1 MMKQASVALAIAC
14 VVFTAC
20 ILSSAEQ
27 GDGKPMTTADTKSPP
42 ISVIEDKTPGS
53 LHRWH
58 LYERIDATATVGDEI
73 SFVGRVEAACNEVR
87 LEEPP
92 WFTVAFSKEPPDGAD
107 RVPTYQAFSFQCD
120 KLPEDIDATGF
131 ARFTAKVLVNR
142 PDLSNDAKSRKSIP
156 VFRIEPVRVAPI
168 RCRRALDDLKKSAAA
183 DIRAVEPRLRE
194 LCGRYN
200 LRYDFDE
207 SKLSHSWY
215 KGRVAFTSIATTHPV
230 FSIKPLPYATISA
243 LYEPETGRLFG
254 FVFTRR
260 IWQDPPD

>member
-1 MMKQASVALAIAC
+1 MKKQANVALAIAC
-14 VVFTAC
+14 GVFTAC
-20 ILSSAEQ
+20 ILFSAEQ
-27 GDGKPMTTADTKSPP
+27 GNGKPAAAVDAKSPP

-53 LHRWH
+53 LHRWR
-58 LYERIDATATVGDEI
+58 LYERTDATATVGDEI
-73 SFVGRVEAACNEVR
+73 SFVGRVEAAGNEVR

-92 WFTVAFSKEPPDGAD
+92 WLTVAFSKEPPAGAD
-107 RVPTYQAFSFQCD
+107 RPPTYQAFSFQCD

-142 PDLSNDAKSRKSIP
+142 PDLSNDAKSRKNIP
-156 VFRIEPVRVAPI
+156 VFRIELVKVAPI

-215 KGRVAFTSIATTHPV
+215 KGCVAFTSIATTHPV

-243 LYEPETGRLFG
+243 LYEPETGRLSG
-254 FVFTRR
+254 FVFMRR
-260 IWQDPPD
+260 IWRDPPD